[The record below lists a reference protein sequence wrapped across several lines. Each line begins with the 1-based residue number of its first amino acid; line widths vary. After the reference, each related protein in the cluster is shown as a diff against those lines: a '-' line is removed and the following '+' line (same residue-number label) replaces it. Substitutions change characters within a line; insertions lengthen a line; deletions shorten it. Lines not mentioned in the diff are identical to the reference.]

1 MVMVLSKKQL
11 CDTSGSAE
19 GQLTWGDH
27 FLHVVSNEPNK
38 NQSGG
43 SL

>member
-1 MVMVLSKKQL
+1 MITVLSKKQL

-27 FLHVVSNEPNK
+27 SLLVVSNEPKK
-38 NQSGG
+38 NQWGQ
-43 SL
+43 